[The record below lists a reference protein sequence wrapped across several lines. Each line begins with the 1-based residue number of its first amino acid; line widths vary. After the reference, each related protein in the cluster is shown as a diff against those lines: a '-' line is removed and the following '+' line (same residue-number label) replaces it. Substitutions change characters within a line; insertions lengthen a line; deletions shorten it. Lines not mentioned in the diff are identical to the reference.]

1 MKQIHKL
8 LMVFGCLLG
17 ATALQAQSEFS
28 SMGSTLPPSGSGLS
42 TPKIIKPTMFPP
54 KTTTPS
60 NSGSILENQKIE
72 FTKNNQFQN
81 PGDPI
86 KDKLNQSKELFNSE
100 YKNKNM
106 DFGLIHTKSDEIK
119 LCYRDFS
126 EIDGDMVSIYTYDMM
141 IAPKVVLADDCVY
154 KTLGL
159 VKGNNIIYFE
169 ALNEGF
175 GSPNTGELQIIDKD
189 GQVLSSNRWGLERGF
204 KASINII
211 RD

>member
-1 MKQIHKL
+1 MKLCQRFLILFGGL
-8 LMVFGCLLG
+8 LWCF
-17 ATALQAQSEFS
+17 TASAQSEFS
-28 SMGSTLPPSGSGLS
+28 SLGSTLPPAGSVLS
-42 TPKIIKPTMFPP
+42 TPKAIKPTMFSS
-54 KTTTPS
+54 KTTTQN
-60 NSGSILENQKIE
+60 NSSSILENQKIE
-72 FTKNNQFQN
+72 FSKNNQFQN

-86 KDKLNQSKELFNSE
+86 KDKLNQSKELFNSD

-119 LCYRDFS
+119 LCYRDYS

-141 IAPKVVLADDCVY
+141 IVPKAVLMDDCIY

-159 VKGNNIIYFE
+159 IKGNNIIYFE